1 MKKILSNRPLQLVFV
16 ANLVSMI
23 GSGMNSAATTW
34 FILQVTHSEMA
45 LGLLVVLNTLPAIVT
60 MPFTGVIIDR
70 EDRRRL
76 VMFLDAARAV
86 ITCTVA
92 VLALMHRIAIWE
104 LYAAGMAVA
113 AGFWMF
119 WPTVTALIQELT
131 PDSEFVHS
139 NTFLLAG
146 VQGGWMLAGALV
158 GYAYNKIGLGG
169 VMLIDFSTY
178 VVSFACYLF
187 VRKGTHVP
195 RMAAAKAASEAREL
209 ALELR
214 EAEGDIARFW
224 HELRE
229 GYEFLRQNRYILP
242 LGISWSLFISGMWT
256 QGILTAPLSDRLLH
270 AGASGYGH
278 LNASWAIGAF
288 LSTAYSAVM
297 IRKLGGRKTVA
308 ITMAALGACLFVLP
322 FSHFMVIA
330 AATYCVMGS
339 ARGVGGVGIT
349 SGMMEMVPTHF
360 MGRVQNTFY
369 FLATLLQIAFG
380 LVVGAVS
387 HNIALAGGFFI
398 VGVLYGLAA
407 VTAVWPVRAA
417 PRLEAAMVRD

>member
-1 MKKILSNRPLQLVFV
+1 MKKILGNRPLQLVFV
-16 ANLVSMI
+16 ANLISMI

-45 LGLLVVLNTLPAIVT
+45 LGVLVVLNTLPAIVT

-86 ITCTVA
+86 ITLTVA

-104 LYAAGMAVA
+104 LYAAAMAVA

-158 GYAYNKIGLGG
+158 GYAYNRIGLGG
-169 VMLIDFSTY
+169 VLLIDFSSY
-178 VVSFACYLF
+178 VISFACYLF
-187 VRKGTHVP
+187 VRKGHHAP
-195 RMAAAKAASEAREL
+195 KPALAGPPSEAQEL
-209 ALELR
+209 AIEIR
-214 EAEGDIARFW
+214 GAEGDIARFW

-270 AGASGYGH
+270 AGAGGYGH

-288 LSTAYSAVM
+288 LSTMYSALM
-297 IRKLGGRKTVA
+297 IRSLGGRKTVGV
-308 ITMAALGACLFVLP
+308 TMAVLGACLFLLP
-322 FSHFMVIA
+322 FSHFMLVA

-369 FLATLLQIAFG
+369 FLATLLQITFG
-380 LVVGAVS
+380 LIIGAVA
-387 HNIALAGGFFI
+387 HRVALAGGFFI

-407 VTAVWPVRAA
+407 VTAIWPVRQVQAFQPA
-417 PRLEAAMVRD
+417 LLRD

>member
-1 MKKILSNRPLQLVFV
+1 MKKILGNRSLQFVFV

-34 FILQVTHSEMA
+34 YILQVTHSEMA
-45 LGLLVVLNTLPAIVT
+45 LGVLVVLNTLPAIVT

-92 VLALMHRIAIWE
+92 VLALTHRIQIWE
-104 LYAAGMAVA
+104 LYAAAMAVA

-158 GYAYNKIGLGG
+158 GYAYNRIGLGG
-169 VMLIDFSTY
+169 VLLVDFSTY
-178 VVSFACYLF
+178 VVSFACYFL
-187 VRKGTHVP
+187 VRKGRHVP
-195 RMAAAKAASEAREL
+195 RPAEAKTPSAAAEL
-209 ALELR
+209 SYELR
-214 EAEGDIARFW
+214 GAEGDIARYW

-229 GYEFLRQNRYILP
+229 GYRFLRQNRYILP

-270 AGASGYGH
+270 AGAGGYGH

-288 LSTAYSAVM
+288 LSTTYSALM
-297 IRKLGGRKTVA
+297 IRALGGRRTVA
-308 ITMAALGACLFVLP
+308 VTMAVLGVCLFVLP
-322 FSHFMVIA
+322 FSGVLAFA

-369 FLATLLQIAFG
+369 FLATILQITFG
-380 LVVGAVS
+380 LIIGAVA
-387 HNIALAGGFFI
+387 HRVALAGGFFI
-398 VGVLYGLAA
+398 VGGLYGLAA
-407 VTAVWPVRAA
+407 VTAIWPVKEFCALL
-417 PRLEAAMVRD
+417 PVGTD